1 MRVARTI
8 QSKLLG
14 AAGEHAVM
22 SRLLLMG
29 VTACL
34 APDGAKGVDIVLTNA
49 VGESFAAIQVKAKV
63 GRFLGPW
70 RLSPA
75 AELLISPRL
84 FYVFVGFE
92 NLANG
97 LIKEL
102 LVVPSKVV
110 ADFVKL
116 GHRNWLQTPG
126 LNGRVR
132 NDSTVR
138 FFAPNPRPITLDG
151 VAYAS
156 GWTKIYENNWD
167 LILNKP

>member
-63 GRFLGPW
+63 DSFLKPW

-84 FYVFVGFE
+84 FYVFVGFKDC
-92 NLANG
+92 NG
-97 LIKEL
+97 LIDEL

-126 LNGRVR
+126 RNGHVR

-138 FFAPNPRPITLDG
+138 VFAPNPRPITLDG
-151 VAYAS
+151 VAYAF
-156 GWTKIYENNWD
+156 GWTKVYENNWD